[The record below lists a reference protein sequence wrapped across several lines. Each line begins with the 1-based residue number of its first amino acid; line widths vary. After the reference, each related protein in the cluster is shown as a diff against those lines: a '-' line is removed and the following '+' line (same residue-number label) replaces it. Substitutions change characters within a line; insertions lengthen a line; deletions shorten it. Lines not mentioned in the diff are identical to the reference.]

1 MTNSEN
7 FIGAMSS
14 MYNTLASNRSYLD
27 ALNVFPVPDSDTG
40 TNLCRT
46 VKAGAEAVR
55 RRENL
60 SVNELLEKSAKAMLR
75 SARGNSGVIISSLF
89 KGFSDHMNK
98 LGAYTASALCDAFDS
113 ALRSACRAINR
124 PVYKGTVLSIVIAC
138 RDALAKNRF
147 STTGEAFSV
156 IVPAANEALR
166 QTGLDLEEAKRAGVV
181 DSGAAGLTLML
192 GAVDSFL
199 SRKSTPQDIPC
210 ERDER
215 IVFKKHSPLSAPE
228 YTYCTEF
235 IVLRKNKKSE
245 AELEKKLS
253 ALGNSV
259 IVVGDSEIIKVHLHT
274 NDPGR
279 AMELSSPF
287 GALADIKIDNMAL
300 QAEQKGGEK
309 LEHPKRI

>member
-14 MYNTLASNRSYLD
+14 MYNNLASNRSYLD
-27 ALNVFPVPDSDTG
+27 SLNVFPVADSDTG

-46 VKAGAEAVR
+46 VKAGADAVR
-55 RRENL
+55 RQESL

-98 LGAYTASALCDAFDS
+98 LGAYTASELSAAFDS
-113 ALRSACRAINR
+113 ALKNACRVIDR
-124 PVYKGTVLSIVIAC
+124 PIFKGTVLSIVIAC
-138 RDALAKNRF
+138 RDALSKNRF
-147 STTGEAFSV
+147 STTREAFSF

-166 QTGLDLEEAKRAGVV
+166 QTEFDLEEAKRAGVV

-199 SRKSTPQDIPC
+199 SRKNTPQDIPVGQ
-210 ERDER
+210 EEQ

-235 IVLRKNKKSE
+235 IVLRKNKKPE
-245 AELEKKLS
+245 TELEKKLS

-259 IVVGDSEIIKVHLHT
+259 IVVGDGEIIKVHLHT
-274 NDPGR
+274 NDPGK

-287 GALADIKIDNMAL
+287 GALTDIKIDNMAL
-300 QAEQKGGEK
+300 QAEQN
-309 LEHPKRI
+309 RR

>member
-14 MYNTLASNRSYLD
+14 MYNNLASNRPYLD
-27 ALNVFPVPDSDTG
+27 SLNVFPVADSDTG

-46 VKAGAEAVR
+46 VKAGADAVR
-55 RRENL
+55 RQENL

-98 LGAYTASALCDAFDS
+98 LGAYTASELSAAFDS
-113 ALRSACRAINR
+113 ALKNACRVIDR
-124 PVYKGTVLSIVIAC
+124 PIFKSTVLSIVIAC
-138 RDALAKNRF
+138 RDALSKNRF
-147 STTGEAFSV
+147 STTREAFSF

-166 QTGLDLEEAKRAGVV
+166 QTEFDLEEAKRAGVV

-199 SRKSTPQDIPC
+199 SRKNTPQDIPVGQ
-210 ERDER
+210 EEQ

-235 IVLRKNKKSE
+235 IVLRKNRKPE
-245 AELEKKLS
+245 TELEKKLS

-259 IVVGDSEIIKVHLHT
+259 IVVGDGEIIKVHLHT
-274 NDPGR
+274 NDPGK

-287 GALADIKIDNMAL
+287 GALTDIKIDNMAL
-300 QAEQKGGEK
+300 QAEQN
-309 LEHPKRI
+309 RR